1 MTLVLRHF
9 GAHVTAAA
17 SVSEA
22 LAALERE
29 RPDVLLSDLRMP
41 GADGYDLIRSVR
53 ALPLD
58 RGGGIPAAAV
68 SGYGGLEARRALRRG
83 FYLHINK
90 PVDAIVLAVAVR
102 LLAGLRRG
110 AGRSHIRVTDEAAAV
125 RKPLPSSVD

>member
-1 MTLVLRHF
+1 MALVSQHF
-9 GAHVTAAA
+9 GARVTAAG

-41 GADGYDLIRSVR
+41 EADGYDLIRSVR

-68 SGYGGLEARRALRRG
+68 SGHGGLEARRALRRG
-83 FYLHINK
+83 FYLHIAK
-90 PVDAIVLAVAVR
+90 PVDPIALAEAVR
-102 LLAGLRRG
+102 LLARSGRV
-110 AGRSHIRVTDEAAAV
+110 AGPSRFRPTDEAAA
-125 RKPLPSSVD
+125 